1 MVASV
6 MLSGVHA
13 TPVQAAAVGSNMRK
27 FVAREA
33 AKQKAKKEKIKKA
46 EEEKKSAE

>member
-6 MLSGVHA
+6 VLPGAHA

-27 FVAREA
+27 FVARQG
-33 AKQKAKKEKIKKA
+33 AKQKEKKEKKKKA